1 MLAAVYHFSYS
12 IPITPFRANF
22 PTTFS
27 WCVCEIGAT
36 LSRKNTEQFTIRL
49 WRKRVA
55 TTSRKSLLRKLAK
68 RVIYINSWIVYS
80 IVFRTLI
87 HHFRLQPNTPQYA
100 VWYNHR
106 SRTLNILGQVWTM
119 HTSIIHK
126 LVPAFLYGTVS
137 LSMYLV
143 FHFVINLTP
152 HYHRYKIKLF
162 KFGSDI
168 YISHY
173 ENTISLT
180 FTLRILQ

>member
-36 LSRKNTEQFTIRL
+36 LSRKNTEQFTIKL

-137 LSMYLV
+137 LSKYFISL
-143 FHFVINLTP
+143 
-152 HYHRYKIKLF
+152 
-162 KFGSDI
+162 S
-168 YISHY
+168 ISHHITTVTKL
-173 ENTISLT
+173 NCLNLAPT
-180 FTLRILQ
+180 FIFHIMKTQFHSHSH